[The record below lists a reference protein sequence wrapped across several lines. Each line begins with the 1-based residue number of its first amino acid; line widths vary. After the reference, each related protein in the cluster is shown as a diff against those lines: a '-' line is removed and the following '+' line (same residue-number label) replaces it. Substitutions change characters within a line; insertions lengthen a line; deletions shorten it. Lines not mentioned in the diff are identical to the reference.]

1 MHPGGHFSFDLI
13 AEPASYSLNT
23 RDLICIFNQCS
34 NRVRRPLETKPSPCF
49 PCLSIRLAR
58 EDPIPS
64 GGIRSAGTSERNSIF
79 AISPDCHQNQEGK
92 APRLFSSDSSS
103 LSNPESSLFR
113 HLPLPFPSFF
123 PPSLL
128 FFLFSLDHDGRLDW
142 KKLRFRFRELSR
154 TTFSSSPVLECE
166 LTRKGMIVSLR
177 GESITIVTFLE
188 YRCRAYKTFH
198 RDFNCFHRSSPSNDL
213 FINVNWKLLDRCCV
227 KKSSEGSSY
236 KSSTFSS
243 MNYKLYFNILQWYN
257 STKYPAISVE

>member
-1 MHPGGHFSFDLI
+1 MLESRSPTPRNETQPLLSLSFHSTC
-13 AEPASYSLNT
+13 PRGSYSLGRNSQ
-23 RDLICIFNQCS
+23 RGDFRAKFDIRNFARL
-34 NRVRRPLETKPSPCF
+34 SP
-49 PCLSIRLAR
+49 
-58 EDPIPS
+58 ES
-64 GGIRSAGTSERNSIF
+64 GGKGSSF
-79 AISPDCHQNQEGK
+79 VFL
-92 APRLFSSDSSS
+92 RLFVAFQSRVESFSSS
-103 LSNPESSLFR
+103 SSTF
-113 HLPLPFPSFF
+113 PFFF